1 MDHDIAVTRLAAL
14 GQTHRLKLFRH
25 LMRAGPSGL
34 PAGELAKACDLQ
46 PSAFSFHINQLEQAG
61 LVTSWRRSRNI
72 FYAVAIEEMRRLMVH
87 LTEDCC
93 DGHPQICGGL
103 AKAITHCSAA
113 GDAESDA
120 GNDSQKM
127 DSETSS

>member
-1 MDHDIAVTRLAAL
+1 MEHDLAVTRLAAL
-14 GQTHRLKLFRH
+14 GQTHRLSLFRT

-34 PAGELAKACDLQ
+34 PAGALAKACALR
-46 PSAFSFHINQLEQAG
+46 PSAFTFHVNQLEQAG
-61 LVTSWRRSRNI
+61 LVTSWRRGRNI

-103 AKAITHCSAA
+103 TEAIDHCSATNA
-113 GDAESDA
+113 DREVVR
-120 GNDSQKM
+120 
-127 DSETSS
+127 

>member
-1 MDHDIAVTRLAAL
+1 MEHDTAVTRLAAL
-14 GQTHRLKLFRH
+14 GQTHRLALFRT

-34 PAGELAKACDLQ
+34 PAGELARACALQ

-61 LVTSWRRSRNI
+61 LVTSWRQGRNI

-93 DGHPQICGGL
+93 DGHPEICGGL
-103 AKAITHCSAA
+103 TKVIAQSSAP
-113 GDAESDA
+113 DAESEVA
-120 GNDSQKM
+120 K
-127 DSETSS
+127 

>member
-1 MDHDIAVTRLAAL
+1 MDHERAVAGLAAL
-14 GQTHRLKLFRH
+14 GQTHRLALFRR
-25 LMRAGPSGL
+25 LMRAGPSGM
-34 PAGELAKACDLQ
+34 PAGTLARACELQ

-93 DGHPQICGGL
+93 DGHPEICGGL
-103 AKAITHCSAA
+103 AEAIVHCSADTA
-113 GDAESDA
+113 DADAETAIAVREAPHD
-120 GNDSQKM
+120 K
-127 DSETSS
+127 